1 MLFTPSI
8 IMSYQIGLKDL
19 LGIENA
25 EIRPPP
31 VNSKHTYAN
40 RDILL
45 FFFISSILQWLY
57 EEVTVMYGSLE

>member
-25 EIRPPP
+25 EIDLHLLIQNTRMPI
-31 VNSKHTYAN
+31 VTYFYFSLY
-40 RDILL
+40 LL
-45 FFFISSILQWLY
+45 SYSGCMKRLLLCM
-57 EEVTVMYGSLE
+57 EV